1 MESGLSAANLRRMFR
16 VLDVDNDRLIS
27 HAELAGALRAM
38 GLVAEGE
45 DLLVA
50 RLVSA
55 MDRNRSGLIKEEEF
69 LSTFR
74 SMTPNGLRQWLNALR
89 AEAASPGP
97 KEANPQARAVR
108 SRPRASSQAVV
119 TITEF
124 GAPFGRGR
132 FARTRQMVPRDAV
145 RWLRKRGA
153 ALRNWKASAAEA
165 AGGAECAFVPPGLHR
180 CWVDVRGMDVC
191 LLQELGEVL
200 GYDLETA
207 KDAAVYQR
215 AKAEVLRRLVSDPG
229 VARQAAAEPGAAEGN
244 AAPPPVVSVGAPGS
258 IGSVLTAPADE
269 RTHEALRDLR
279 AAASIAPAAELGPAG
294 AGASEAAAAAPWP
307 PAWLTGSPPPA
318 QGDAAAAADTRL
330 HWLLHRIWFARGTK
344 PFRADSQRARGGAPG
359 SEFTLLASRELVRR
373 PPELLFSQLSVVLV
387 DDWTVVTVRAG
398 DEDSAGMPGDS
409 SDEEGDLW
417 TTADGQ
423 AGCEGKRRSLQG
435 LGVFAMVAR
444 RLHRG
449 GAGGGMQAGAGL
461 GAKLERAGVNVA
473 RRPPSLGS
481 NVSIQQQ
488 RASASTTILAI
499 ELLDAVL
506 DASFEVRDVLKD
518 WQEAIEASLTAP
530 GTVPL
535 PKHTAH
541 IFNLTKTAELYARSL
556 RPLLSGLRS
565 APVRARCGAAAAT
578 SLGDTI
584 DDLATMVSDVET
596 TMSTTMQLRQ
606 LYESLS
612 GDTMN
617 RALFLLT
624 ITTTSV
630 LPIQLLSGVFGMNF
644 AFMPE
649 LGYEYSYLI
658 FWIGALLLCGLIV
671 YWFAKKGF
679 FALYNSGPVDG
690 VHSPSAPDAPQPA
703 AVVSTQL

>member
-1 MESGLSAANLRRMFR
+1 MLP
-16 VLDVDNDRLIS
+16 S
-27 HAELAGALRAM
+27 HGVEGAAGA
-38 GLVAEGE
+38 
-45 DLLVA
+45 
-50 RLVSA
+50 SW
-55 MDRNRSGLIKEEEF
+55 S
-69 LSTFR
+69 
-74 SMTPNGLRQWLNALR
+74 
-89 AEAASPGP
+89 
-97 KEANPQARAVR
+97 
-108 SRPRASSQAVV
+108 
-119 TITEF
+119 
-124 GAPFGRGR
+124 
-132 FARTRQMVPRDAV
+132 
-145 RWLRKRGA
+145 A
-153 ALRNWKASAAEA
+153 ALRQ
-165 AGGAECAFVPPGLHR
+165 AGL
-180 CWVDVRGMDVC
+180 
-191 LLQELGEVL
+191 
-200 GYDLETA
+200 
-207 KDAAVYQR
+207 
-215 AKAEVLRRLVSDPG
+215 
-229 VARQAAAEPGAAEGN
+229 
-244 AAPPPVVSVGAPGS
+244 
-258 IGSVLTAPADE
+258 
-269 RTHEALRDLR
+269 
-279 AAASIAPAAELGPAG
+279 
-294 AGASEAAAAAPWP
+294 
-307 PAWLTGSPPPA
+307 
-318 QGDAAAAADTRL
+318 
-330 HWLLHRIWFARGTK
+330 
-344 PFRADSQRARGGAPG
+344 
-359 SEFTLLASRELVRR
+359 
-373 PPELLFSQLSVVLV
+373 
-387 DDWTVVTVRAG
+387 
-398 DEDSAGMPGDS
+398 PGDS

-423 AGCEGKRRSLQG
+423 AGGEGKRRSLQG

-461 GAKLERAGVNVA
+461 GAKLERAGVNIA
-473 RRPPSLGS
+473 RRAASLGS
-481 NVSIQQQ
+481 NTSMRQQ
-488 RASASTTILAI
+488 RATASTTILAI

-596 TMSTTMQLRQ
+596 TMSTTVQLRQ

-658 FWIGALLLCGLIV
+658 FWLGALFLCGLIV

-679 FALYNSGPVDG
+679 FALYNSGPVEG
-690 VHSPSAPDAPQPA
+690 VHSPASPDAPQPQQPA
-703 AVVSTQL
+703 AVVATQM

>member
-1 MESGLSAANLRRMFR
+1 GLCGGGGGGAGGGGGGAGGNRGGAAMEGGGG
-16 VLDVDNDRLIS
+16 
-27 HAELAGALRAM
+27 AGALPSR
-38 GLVAEGE
+38 GEEG
-45 DLLVA
+45 
-50 RLVSA
+50 
-55 MDRNRSGLIKEEEF
+55 
-69 LSTFR
+69 
-74 SMTPNGLRQWLNALR
+74 
-89 AEAASPGP
+89 AAG
-97 KEANPQARAVR
+97 
-108 SRPRASSQAVV
+108 ASWS
-119 TITEF
+119 
-124 GAPFGRGR
+124 
-132 FARTRQMVPRDAV
+132 
-145 RWLRKRGA
+145 A
-153 ALRNWKASAAEA
+153 ALR
-165 AGGAECAFVPPGLHR
+165 
-180 CWVDVRGMDVC
+180 
-191 LLQELGEVL
+191 Q
-200 GYDLETA
+200 
-207 KDAAVYQR
+207 
-215 AKAEVLRRLVSDPG
+215 
-229 VARQAAAEPGAAEGN
+229 
-244 AAPPPVVSVGAPGS
+244 
-258 IGSVLTAPADE
+258 
-269 RTHEALRDLR
+269 
-279 AAASIAPAAELGPAG
+279 
-294 AGASEAAAAAPWP
+294 
-307 PAWLTGSPPPA
+307 
-318 QGDAAAAADTRL
+318 
-330 HWLLHRIWFARGTK
+330 
-344 PFRADSQRARGGAPG
+344 
-359 SEFTLLASRELVRR
+359 
-373 PPELLFSQLSVVLV
+373 
-387 DDWTVVTVRAG
+387 
-398 DEDSAGMPGDS
+398 AGMPGDS

>member
-244 AAPPPVVSVGAPGS
+244 AAPPPV
-258 IGSVLTAPADE
+258 
-269 RTHEALRDLR
+269 
-279 AAASIAPAAELGPAG
+279 
-294 AGASEAAAAAPWP
+294 
-307 PAWLTGSPPPA
+307 
-318 QGDAAAAADTRL
+318 GDAAAAADTRL

-387 DDWTVVTVRAG
+387 DDWTVVT
-398 DEDSAGMPGDS
+398 AGMPGDS